1 MYIMHTFQPNCTVPA
16 TGGGFVEGSNVR
28 GTLEIVWSCFAIILL
43 CTWSVIVPHV
53 PEQLKETPS
62 TGFKLWLREIG
73 KLSYPAVIKVC
84 WMLYTIVLPEYVLG
98 KALSAFMRARY
109 QAAERKK
116 IIEDGGE
123 AAAAE
128 SFEQQLKSWTISHTM
143 LADLGG
149 FVVDFRNLSLPTSPD
164 DDKSN
169 VPVLDKLEN
178 NRKMQEVKD
187 AEPPDV
193 TVAEGTRT
201 VEMYTTDN
209 IDLASQ
215 SSTGHNP
222 PSRETISLTHEKS
235 TQSQQDEVSA
245 QPKDSEIN
253 RSENFQNSVNMEQN
267 TSKSEDSTLTRFVLY
282 LETSFLFLGGFDWEP
297 WPDHRQIVNSL
308 ALEGLMGEWT
318 SAKFEK
324 WTKSPFYALCGDKW
338 VLNAKQMWLAAR
350 MGLIALPDVTER
362 DIQDKSK
369 SNSLVTTLALVQI
382 AQLVAALGSR
392 YAEGISVSQLEAVA
406 LAYAVCAV
414 FTYALQWSCPKDVG
428 VPITTR
434 ALRPASREDILAI
447 GREGRARWWWGG
459 MFTSYTIPYMCT
471 PYDSAYHDVG
481 TLLGLAIFGAFH
493 LIAWAFAFPT
503 AGERLAWRIASI
515 ATAVIPL
522 LILAVMVLVMRLS
535 SDRGR
540 PEIWDKR
547 LRFLSV
553 WPMAATSLI
562 FVSIRMFMMVETFRS
577 LYFLPPDGYIATDSV
592 NMPSYG

>member
-1 MYIMHTFQPNCTVPA
+1 MHTIQPNCTLPA
-16 TGGGFVEGSNVR
+16 TGGGFVKGPNVR

-53 PEQLKETPS
+53 PEQLKETPG
-62 TGFKLWLREIG
+62 TGFKSWLREIG
-73 KLSYPAVIKVC
+73 KLSYSAVIKVC

-98 KALSAFMRARY
+98 KALSGFMRARH
-109 QAAERKK
+109 QEAERKK
-116 IIEDGGE
+116 IIENGGDTT
-123 AAAAE
+123 AAE
-128 SFEQQLKSWTISHTM
+128 SFEQQLKSWTVSHTM

-164 DDKSN
+164 DDKMN
-169 VPVLDKLEN
+169 VPVLDKPEEDRQIQGGEDKKPATLPE
-178 NRKMQEVKD
+178 E
-187 AEPPDV
+187 
-193 TVAEGTRT
+193 TRT
-201 VEMYTTDN
+201 VGMSTTDN
-209 IDLASQ
+209 LDVTSQ
-215 SSTGHNP
+215 SPTGQNP
-222 PSRETISLTHEKS
+222 PSRETINLFHEKF
-235 TQSQQDEVSA
+235 TQSQQDRVST
-245 QPKDSEIN
+245 QPKNTEIN
-253 RSENFQNSVNMEQN
+253 RSENFLNSVNTGQN
-267 TSKSEDSTLTRFVLY
+267 TSHPEDPTLTHFVNY

-297 WPDHRQIVNSL
+297 WPNHRQIVNSL
-308 ALEGLMGEWT
+308 ALEGDMGEWT

-324 WTKSPFYALCGDKW
+324 WTKSPFYALCGDRW

-350 MGLIALPDVTER
+350 MGLIALPDVTEQQ
-362 DIQDKSK
+362 IQDKSK

-382 AQLVAALGSR
+382 AQLVGALGSR

-414 FTYALQWSCPKDVG
+414 FTFALQWSCPKDVG
-428 VPITTR
+428 VPITTQ

-471 PYDSAYHDVG
+471 PHDSANHDVG

-503 AGERLAWRIASI
+503 AAERLAWQIASI

-535 SDRGR
+535 SDRRR
-540 PEIWDKR
+540 PEIWDMR

-553 WPMAATSLI
+553 WPMAAISFI
-562 FVSIRMFMMVETFRS
+562 FVSIRIFMVVETFRS
-577 LYFLPPDGYIATDSV
+577 LYFLPPDGYIATGSA